1 MQCKPKQA
9 ELPVCQSSPAAE
21 VRTNH
26 ASYQQSEVPA
36 MIPPFSCVSEV
47 VSGKEGVGEGAKS
60 GLSFWDIS
68 PLLSACTLQSHR
80 VCITELKL

>member
-1 MQCKPKQA
+1 
-9 ELPVCQSSPAAE
+9 
-21 VRTNH
+21 
-26 ASYQQSEVPA
+26 